1 MAKAAR
7 ARGAD
12 LLGLV
17 VLGLLFGLL
26 FLLRLLRGF
35 VLLAHG
41 AALLSRDGSGGRGF
55 YNF

>member
-1 MAKAAR
+1 VAKAAR